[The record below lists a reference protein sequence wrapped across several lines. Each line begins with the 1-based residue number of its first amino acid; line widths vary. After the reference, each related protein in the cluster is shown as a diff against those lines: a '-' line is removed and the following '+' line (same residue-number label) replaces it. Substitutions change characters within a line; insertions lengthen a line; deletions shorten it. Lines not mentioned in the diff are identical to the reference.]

1 MEHNKNGILALIVL
15 FLGLVFLLVEWFII
29 YGAHFNFNF

>member
-15 FLGLVFLLVEWFII
+15 FVGLVFFVFGMVYHLWGTV
-29 YGAHFNFNF
+29 